1 MIWIIGG
8 STYLIVL
15 ALVTVFLRGVS
26 LVSTEEEGTSSKSF
40 PMSATLDG
48 SSIMPDRAATV

>member
-26 LVSTEEEGTSSKSF
+26 LVSTE
-40 PMSATLDG
+40 
-48 SSIMPDRAATV
+48 

>member
-15 ALVTVFLRGVS
+15 ALVTVFLRGMSIVS
-26 LVSTEEEGTSSKSF
+26 MEEEGTSSKSL
-40 PMSATLDG
+40 PMSATMEG
-48 SSIMPDRAATV
+48 SSMMPDQAITM